1 MTLKYLIQFY
11 RNTLLI
17 GVVVTY
23 IASLIFGYDKVT
35 KYLFA
40 GEIGEFVAA
49 SIWFLVVGL
58 LVATISQLAYFIYLF
73 INQLGIGI
81 FGKIW
86 PHVQIVV
93 TVFAIFDLVYF
104 RFLRFGG
111 TDQII
116 SFIWLPIVVVIFA
129 IITSNIKNK
138 QSKKNL
144 WIPSM
149 FFMVVMTTVELI
161 PFLRVEDT
169 SWIYL
174 TIFGLL
180 LCNAYQLIT
189 LPKYNALSLEERKAK
204 KSKLNKDGKSLKK

>member
-1 MTLKYLIQFY
+1 M
-11 RNTLLI
+11 
-17 GVVVTY
+17 
-23 IASLIFGYDKVT
+23 IFGYDKVT
-35 KYLFA
+35 KYLVA
-40 GEIGEFVAA
+40 GEVGEFVAA
-49 SIWFLVVGL
+49 SIWFVVVGL

-93 TVFAIFDLVYF
+93 TVFTIFDLVYF

-116 SFIWLPIVVVIFA
+116 SFIWLPIVVIIFQLLQVI
-129 IITSNIKNK
+129 
-138 QSKKNL
+138 SKINNL
-144 WIPSM
+144 K
-149 FFMVVMTTVELI
+149 ELMDSFYVLYDSYDNCRI
-161 PFLRVEDT
+161 NPILRVEDT

-180 LCNAYQLIT
+180 LCNSYQLIM
-189 LPKYNALSLEERKAK
+189 LPKYNELSLEERKRKKKLKVQVAK
-204 KSKLNKDGKSLKK
+204 R

>member
-23 IASLIFGYDKVT
+23 LSSLIFGYDKVT

-40 GEIGEFVAA
+40 GDIGNFIAA
-49 SIWFLVVGL
+49 SVWFIVVGL
-58 LVATISQLAYFIYLF
+58 LVATVSQLAYFIYLF

-93 TVFAIFDLVYF
+93 TIFAIFDLVYF

-111 TDQII
+111 TDQIL
-116 SFIWLPIVVVIFA
+116 SFIWLPIVVIVFA
-129 IITSNIKNK
+129 TITSNLKNK

-149 FFMVVMTTVELI
+149 FFMIVMTTVELI

-180 LCNAYQLIT
+180 LCNVYQLIT
-189 LPKYNALSLEERKAK
+189 LPKFNALSLEERKAK
-204 KSKLNKDGKSLKK
+204 KANRENSIKSK

>member
-1 MTLKYLIQFY
+1 M
-11 RNTLLI
+11 LI

-23 IASLIFGYDKVT
+23 ISSLVFGYDKVT

-40 GEIGEFVAA
+40 GDIGNFIAA
-49 SIWFLVVGL
+49 SVWFVVVGL

-93 TVFAIFDLVYF
+93 TIFAIFDLVYF

-111 TDQII
+111 TDQIL
-116 SFIWLPIVVVIFA
+116 SFIWLPIVVIIFA
-129 IITSNIKNK
+129 IITSNVKNK

-149 FFMVVMTTVELI
+149 FFMIVMTTVELI

-189 LPKYNALSLEERKAK
+189 LPKFNALSLEERKTK
-204 KSKLNKDGKSLKK
+204 KLNKENGMKSK

>member
-1 MTLKYLIQFY
+1 M
-11 RNTLLI
+11 LI

-23 IASLIFGYDKVT
+23 LSSLIFGYDKVT

-40 GEIGEFVAA
+40 GDIGNFIAA
-49 SIWFLVVGL
+49 SVWFIVVGL

-93 TVFAIFDLVYF
+93 TIFAIFDLVYF

-111 TDQII
+111 TDQIL
-116 SFIWLPIVVVIFA
+116 SFIWLPIVVIVFA
-129 IITSNIKNK
+129 TITSNLKNK

-149 FFMVVMTTVELI
+149 FFMIVMTTVELI

-180 LCNAYQLIT
+180 LCNVYQLIT
-189 LPKYNALSLEERKAK
+189 LPKFNALSLEERKAK
-204 KSKLNKDGKSLKK
+204 KANRENSIKSK

>member
-17 GVVVTY
+17 GVIVTY
-23 IASLIFGYDKVT
+23 ISSLIFGYDKVT
-35 KYLFA
+35 KYLVA
-40 GEIGEFVAA
+40 GEVGEFVAA
-49 SIWFLVVGL
+49 SIWFVVVGL

-111 TDQII
+111 TDQIL

-129 IITSNIKNK
+129 IITSNIKK
-138 QSKKNL
+138 C
-144 WIPSM
+144 
-149 FFMVVMTTVELI
+149 VCVCVC
-161 PFLRVEDT
+161 
-169 SWIYL
+169 
-174 TIFGLL
+174 
-180 LCNAYQLIT
+180 LCLSVC
-189 LPKYNALSLEERKAK
+189 LSLYK
-204 KSKLNKDGKSLKK
+204 

>member
-17 GVVVTY
+17 GVIVTY
-23 IASLIFGYDKVT
+23 ISSLIFGYDKVT
-35 KYLFA
+35 KYLVA
-40 GEIGEFVAA
+40 GEVGEFVAA
-49 SIWFLVVGL
+49 SIWFVVVGL

-93 TVFAIFDLVYF
+93 TVFTIFDLVYF

-116 SFIWLPIVVVIFA
+116 SFIWLPIVVIIFA

-149 FFMVVMTTVELI
+149 FFMIVMTTVELI

-180 LCNAYQLIT
+180 LCNSYQLIM
-189 LPKYNALSLEERKAK
+189 LPKYNELSLEERKK
-204 KSKLNKDGKSLKK
+204 KEKIKGTSTKKTK

>member
-17 GVVVTY
+17 GVIVTY
-23 IASLIFGYDKVT
+23 ISSLIFGYDKVT
-35 KYLFA
+35 KYLVA
-40 GEIGEFVAA
+40 GEVGEFVAA
-49 SIWFLVVGL
+49 SIWFVVVGL

-81 FGKIW
+81 FGNIW

-93 TVFAIFDLVYF
+93 TVFTIFDLVYF

-116 SFIWLPIVVVIFA
+116 SFIWLPIVVIIFA

-149 FFMVVMTTVELI
+149 FFMIVMTTVELI

-180 LCNAYQLIT
+180 LCNSYQLIM
-189 LPKYNALSLEERKAK
+189 LPKYNELSLEERKK
-204 KSKLNKDGKSLKK
+204 KEKIKGTSSKKMK

>member
-17 GVVVTY
+17 GVIVTY
-23 IASLIFGYDKVT
+23 ISSLIFGYDKVT
-35 KYLFA
+35 KYLVA
-40 GEIGEFVAA
+40 GEVGEFVAA
-49 SIWFLVVGL
+49 SIWFVVVGL

-81 FGKIW
+81 FGRIW

-93 TVFAIFDLVYF
+93 TIFAIFDLVYF

-111 TDQII
+111 TDQIV
-116 SFIWLPIVVVIFA
+116 SFIWLPIVVIIFA

-149 FFMVVMTTVELI
+149 FFMIVMTTVELI

-180 LCNAYQLIT
+180 LCNAYQLIM
-189 LPKYNALSLEERKAK
+189 LPKYNELSLEERKK
-204 KSKLNKDGKSLKK
+204 KEKIKGSNSKNTK

>member
-17 GVVVTY
+17 GVIVTY
-23 IASLIFGYDKVT
+23 ISSLIFGYDKVT
-35 KYLFA
+35 KYIVA
-40 GEIGEFVAA
+40 GEVGEFVAA
-49 SIWFLVVGL
+49 SIWFVVVGL

-116 SFIWLPIVVVIFA
+116 SFIWLPIVVIIFA

-149 FFMVVMTTVELI
+149 FFMIVMTTVELI

-180 LCNAYQLIT
+180 LCNSYQLIM
-189 LPKYNALSLEERKAK
+189 LPKYNELSLEERKK
-204 KSKLNKDGKSLKK
+204 KEKIKGTSTKKTK

>member
-1 MTLKYLIQFY
+1 MIAPKYLI
-11 RNTLLI
+11 
-17 GVVVTY
+17 
-23 IASLIFGYDKVT
+23 
-35 KYLFA
+35 A
-40 GEIGEFVAA
+40 GEVGEFVAA
-49 SIWFLVVGL
+49 SIWFVVVGL

-93 TVFAIFDLVYF
+93 TVFTIFDLVYF

-116 SFIWLPIVVVIFA
+116 SFIWLPIVVIIFA

-149 FFMVVMTTVELI
+149 FFMIVMTTVELI

-180 LCNAYQLIT
+180 LCNSYQLIM
-189 LPKYNALSLEERKAK
+189 LPKYNELSLEERKK
-204 KSKLNKDGKSLKK
+204 KEKIKGTSSKR

>member
-11 RNTLLI
+11 RKTLLI
-17 GVVVTY
+17 GVIVTY
-23 IASLIFGYDKVT
+23 LSSLIFGYDKVT
-35 KYLFA
+35 KYLFL
-40 GEIGEFVAA
+40 GEVGDFIAA
-49 SIWFLVVGL
+49 SVWFVVVGL

-81 FGKIW
+81 FGRIW

-93 TVFAIFDLVYF
+93 TIFAIFDLVYF

-111 TDQII
+111 TDQIV
-116 SFIWLPIVVVIFA
+116 SFIWLPIAVIIFA
-129 IITSNIKNK
+129 LVTSQTKNK

-149 FFMVVMTTVELI
+149 FFMIVMTTVELI

-169 SWIYL
+169 SWIYI

-180 LCNAYQLIT
+180 ICNSYQLIF
-189 LPKYNALSLEERKAK
+189 LPKFNKLSLEERKRK
-204 KSKLNKDGKSLKK
+204 QEINKNHNKKLNK

>member
-17 GVVVTY
+17 GVIVTY
-23 IASLIFGYDKVT
+23 ISSLIFGYDKVT
-35 KYLFA
+35 KYLVA
-40 GEIGEFVAA
+40 GEVGEFVAA
-49 SIWFLVVGL
+49 SIWFVVVGL

-93 TVFAIFDLVYF
+93 TVFTIFDLVYF

-116 SFIWLPIVVVIFA
+116 SFIWLPIVVIIFA

-149 FFMVVMTTVELI
+149 FFMIVMTTIELI

-180 LCNAYQLIT
+180 LCNSYQLIM
-189 LPKYNALSLEERKAK
+189 LPKYNELSLEERKK
-204 KSKLNKDGKSLKK
+204 KEKIKGTSSKKMK

>member
-17 GVVVTY
+17 GVIVTY
-23 IASLIFGYDKVT
+23 ISSLIFGYDKVT
-35 KYLFA
+35 KYLVA
-40 GEIGEFVAA
+40 GEVGEFVAA
-49 SIWFLVVGL
+49 SIWFVVVGL

-81 FGKIW
+81 FGRIW

-93 TVFAIFDLVYF
+93 TIFAIFDLVYF

-111 TDQII
+111 TDQIV
-116 SFIWLPIVVVIFA
+116 SFIWLPIVVIIFA

-149 FFMVVMTTVELI
+149 FFMIVMTTVELI

-180 LCNAYQLIT
+180 LCNSYQLIM
-189 LPKYNALSLEERKAK
+189 LPKYNELSMEERKK
-204 KSKLNKDGKSLKK
+204 KEKIKDSNSKKTK

>member
-1 MTLKYLIQFY
+1 M
-11 RNTLLI
+11 LI
-17 GVVVTY
+17 GVIVTY
-23 IASLIFGYDKVT
+23 ISSLIFGYDKVT
-35 KYLFA
+35 KYLVA
-40 GEIGEFVAA
+40 GEVGEFVAA
-49 SIWFLVVGL
+49 SIWFVVVGL

-111 TDQII
+111 TNQII
-116 SFIWLPIVVVIFA
+116 SFIWLPIVVIIFA

-149 FFMVVMTTVELI
+149 FFMIVMTTVELI

-180 LCNAYQLIT
+180 LCNSYQLIM
-189 LPKYNALSLEERKAK
+189 LPKYNELSLEERKK
-204 KSKLNKDGKSLKK
+204 KEKIKDTSTKKTK

>member
-1 MTLKYLIQFY
+1 M
-11 RNTLLI
+11 LI
-17 GVVVTY
+17 GVIVTY
-23 IASLIFGYDKVT
+23 ISSLIFGYDKVT
-35 KYLFA
+35 KYIVA
-40 GEIGEFVAA
+40 GEVGEFVAA
-49 SIWFLVVGL
+49 SIWFVVVGL

-116 SFIWLPIVVVIFA
+116 SFIWLPIVVIIFA

-149 FFMVVMTTVELI
+149 FFMIVMTTVELI

-180 LCNAYQLIT
+180 LCNSYQLIM
-189 LPKYNALSLEERKAK
+189 LPKYNELSLEERKK
-204 KSKLNKDGKSLKK
+204 KEKIKGTSTKKTK

>member
-1 MTLKYLIQFY
+1 M
-11 RNTLLI
+11 LI
-17 GVVVTY
+17 GVIVTY
-23 IASLIFGYDKVT
+23 ISSLIFGYDKVT
-35 KYLFA
+35 KYLVA
-40 GEIGEFVAA
+40 GEVGEFVAA
-49 SIWFLVVGL
+49 SIWFVVVGL

-116 SFIWLPIVVVIFA
+116 SFIWLPIVVIIFA

-149 FFMVVMTTVELI
+149 FFMIVMTTVELI

-180 LCNAYQLIT
+180 LCNSYQLIM
-189 LPKYNALSLEERKAK
+189 LPKYNELSLEERKK
-204 KSKLNKDGKSLKK
+204 KEKIKGTSTKKTK

>member
-17 GVVVTY
+17 GVIVTY
-23 IASLIFGYDKVT
+23 ISSLIFGYDKVT
-35 KYLFA
+35 KYLVA
-40 GEIGEFVAA
+40 GEVGEFIAA
-49 SIWFLVVGL
+49 SIWFVVVGL

-116 SFIWLPIVVVIFA
+116 SFIWLPIVVIIFA

-149 FFMVVMTTVELI
+149 FFMIVMTTVELI

-180 LCNAYQLIT
+180 LCNSYQLIM
-189 LPKYNALSLEERKAK
+189 LPKYNELSLEERKK
-204 KSKLNKDGKSLKK
+204 KEKIKGTSTKKTK

>member
-23 IASLIFGYDKVT
+23 LSSLIFGYDKVT

-40 GEIGEFVAA
+40 GDIGNFIAA
-49 SIWFLVVGL
+49 SVWFIVVGL

-93 TVFAIFDLVYF
+93 TIFAIFDLVYF

-111 TDQII
+111 TDQIL
-116 SFIWLPIVVVIFA
+116 SFIWLPIVVIVFA
-129 IITSNIKNK
+129 TITSNLKNK

-149 FFMVVMTTVELI
+149 FFMIVMTTVELI

-180 LCNAYQLIT
+180 LCNVYQLIT
-189 LPKYNALSLEERKAK
+189 LPKFNALSLEERKTK
-204 KSKLNKDGKSLKK
+204 KENRENSIKSK

>member
-1 MTLKYLIQFY
+1 LLFFFSSRRRHTRSKRDWSSDVCSSDLLVTLKYLIQFY

-17 GVVVTY
+17 GVIVTY
-23 IASLIFGYDKVT
+23 ISSLIFGYDKVT
-35 KYLFA
+35 KYLLA
-40 GEIGEFVAA
+40 GEVGEFVAA
-49 SIWFLVVGL
+49 SIWFVVVGL
-58 LVATISQLAYFIYLF
+58 LVATISQLACFIYLF

-116 SFIWLPIVVVIFA
+116 SFIWLPIVVIIFA

-149 FFMVVMTTVELI
+149 FFMIVMTTVELI

-174 TIFGLL
+174 TIFGL
-180 LCNAYQLIT
+180 
-189 LPKYNALSLEERKAK
+189 
-204 KSKLNKDGKSLKK
+204 

>member
-17 GVVVTY
+17 GVIVTY
-23 IASLIFGYDKVT
+23 ISSLIFGYDKVT
-35 KYLFA
+35 KYLVA
-40 GEIGEFVAA
+40 GEVGEFVAA
-49 SIWFLVVGL
+49 SIWFVVVGL

-93 TVFAIFDLVYF
+93 TVFTIFDLVYF

-116 SFIWLPIVVVIFA
+116 SFIWLPIVVIIVA

-149 FFMVVMTTVELI
+149 FFMIVMTTVELI

-180 LCNAYQLIT
+180 LCNSYQLIM
-189 LPKYNALSLEERKAK
+189 LPKYNELSLEERKK
-204 KSKLNKDGKSLKK
+204 KEKIKGTSTKKTK

>member
-23 IASLIFGYDKVT
+23 LSSLIFGYDKVT

-40 GEIGEFVAA
+40 GDIGNFIAA
-49 SIWFLVVGL
+49 SVWFIVVGL

-93 TVFAIFDLVYF
+93 TIFAIFDLVYF

-111 TDQII
+111 TDQIL
-116 SFIWLPIVVVIFA
+116 SFIWLPIVVIVFA
-129 IITSNIKNK
+129 TITSNLKNK

-149 FFMVVMTTVELI
+149 FFMIVMTTVELI

-180 LCNAYQLIT
+180 LCNVYQLIT
-189 LPKYNALSLEERKAK
+189 LPKFNALSLEERKAK
-204 KSKLNKDGKSLKK
+204 KVNRENSIKSK

>member
-1 MTLKYLIQFY
+1 M
-11 RNTLLI
+11 LI

-23 IASLIFGYDKVT
+23 LSSLIFGYDKVT

-40 GEIGEFVAA
+40 GDIGNFIAA
-49 SIWFLVVGL
+49 SVWFIVVGL

-111 TDQII
+111 TDQIL
-116 SFIWLPIVVVIFA
+116 SFIWLPIVVIVFA
-129 IITSNIKNK
+129 IITSNLKNK

-149 FFMVVMTTVELI
+149 FFMIVMTTVELI

-180 LCNAYQLIT
+180 LCNVYQLIT
-189 LPKYNALSLEERKAK
+189 LPKFNALSLEERKAK
-204 KSKLNKDGKSLKK
+204 KANHENSIKSK

>member
-1 MTLKYLIQFY
+1 M
-11 RNTLLI
+11 LI
-17 GVVVTY
+17 GVIVTY
-23 IASLIFGYDKVT
+23 ISSLIFGYDKVT
-35 KYLFA
+35 KYLVA
-40 GEIGEFVAA
+40 GEVGEFVAA
-49 SIWFLVVGL
+49 SIWFVVVGL

-116 SFIWLPIVVVIFA
+116 SFIWLPIVVIIFA

-149 FFMVVMTTVELI
+149 FFMIVMTTVELI

-180 LCNAYQLIT
+180 LCNSYQLIM
-189 LPKYNALSLEERKAK
+189 LPKYNELSLEERKK
-204 KSKLNKDGKSLKK
+204 KEKIKGTSSKKMK

>member
-23 IASLIFGYDKVT
+23 ISSLVFGYEKIT
-35 KYLFA
+35 KYLMN

-49 SIWFLVVGL
+49 SVWFIVVGL

-93 TVFAIFDLVYF
+93 ALFAIFDLVYF

-111 TDQII
+111 MNQII
-116 SFIWLPIVVVIFA
+116 SFIWLPILVVVA
-129 IITSNIKNK
+129 ALITSYLKNK
-138 QSKKNL
+138 QSDKNL

-149 FFMVVMTTVELI
+149 FFMIVMTTVELI

-169 SWIYL
+169 MWIYI

-180 LCNAYQLIT
+180 LCNAYQLIQ
-189 LPKYNALSLEERKAK
+189 LPKYNALSLEERKQKKAK
-204 KSKLNKDGKSLKK
+204 KI

>member
-17 GVVVTY
+17 GVIVTY
-23 IASLIFGYDKVT
+23 VASLIFAYDKVT
-35 KYLFA
+35 KYLLD
-40 GEIGEFVAA
+40 GDIGNFLAA
-49 SIWFLVVGL
+49 SVWFMVVGL

-86 PHVQIVV
+86 PHVQIVI

-104 RFLRFGG
+104 RFLRFGNAN
-111 TDQII
+111 QII
-116 SFIWLPIVVVIFA
+116 TFIWLPILVVIFA
-129 IITSNIKNK
+129 LIISNIKNK
-138 QSKKNL
+138 QSEKNL

-149 FFMVVMTTVELI
+149 FFMIVMTTVELI

-189 LPKYNALSLEERKAK
+189 LPKFNALSLKERKNK
-204 KSKLNKDGKSLKK
+204 KMKQQN

>member
-17 GVVVTY
+17 GVIVTY
-23 IASLIFGYDKVT
+23 ISSLIFGYDKVT
-35 KYLFA
+35 KYLVA
-40 GEIGEFVAA
+40 GEVGEFVAA
-49 SIWFLVVGL
+49 SIWFVVVGL

-73 INQLGIGI
+73 INQLCIGI

-93 TVFAIFDLVYF
+93 TVFTIFDLVYF

-116 SFIWLPIVVVIFA
+116 SFIWLPIVVIIFA

-149 FFMVVMTTVELI
+149 FFMIVMTTVELI

-180 LCNAYQLIT
+180 LCNSYQLIM
-189 LPKYNALSLEERKAK
+189 LPKYNELSLEERKK
-204 KSKLNKDGKSLKK
+204 KEKIKGTSSKKMK

>member
-17 GVVVTY
+17 GVIVTY
-23 IASLIFGYDKVT
+23 ISSLIFGYDKVT
-35 KYLFA
+35 KYLVA
-40 GEIGEFVAA
+40 GEVGEFVAA
-49 SIWFLVVGL
+49 SIWFVVVGL

-93 TVFAIFDLVYF
+93 TVFTIFDLVYF

-116 SFIWLPIVVVIFA
+116 SFIWLPIVVIIFA

-149 FFMVVMTTVELI
+149 FFMIVMTTVELI

-180 LCNAYQLIT
+180 LCNSYQLIM
-189 LPKYNALSLEERKAK
+189 LPKYNELSLDERKK
-204 KSKLNKDGKSLKK
+204 KEKIKGTSSKKMK

>member
-17 GVVVTY
+17 GVIVTY
-23 IASLIFGYDKVT
+23 ISSLIFGYDKVT
-35 KYLFA
+35 KYLVA
-40 GEIGEFVAA
+40 GEVGEFVAA
-49 SIWFLVVGL
+49 SIWFVVVGL

-116 SFIWLPIVVVIFA
+116 SFIWLPIVVIIVA

-149 FFMVVMTTVELI
+149 FFMIVMTTVELI

-180 LCNAYQLIT
+180 LCNSYQLIM
-189 LPKYNALSLEERKAK
+189 LPKYNELSLEERKK
-204 KSKLNKDGKSLKK
+204 KEKIKGTSTKKTK

>member
-1 MTLKYLIQFY
+1 M
-11 RNTLLI
+11 LI
-17 GVVVTY
+17 GVIVTY
-23 IASLIFGYDKVT
+23 ISSLIFGYDKVT
-35 KYLFA
+35 KYLVA
-40 GEIGEFVAA
+40 GEVGEFVAA
-49 SIWFLVVGL
+49 SIWFVVVGL

-116 SFIWLPIVVVIFA
+116 SFIWLPIVVIIVA

-149 FFMVVMTTVELI
+149 FFMIVMTTVELI

-180 LCNAYQLIT
+180 LCNSYQLIM
-189 LPKYNALSLEERKAK
+189 LPKYNELSLEERKK
-204 KSKLNKDGKSLKK
+204 KEKIKGTSTKKTK

>member
-17 GVVVTY
+17 GVIVTY
-23 IASLIFGYDKVT
+23 ISSLIFGYDKVT
-35 KYLFA
+35 KYLVA
-40 GEIGEFVAA
+40 GEVGEFVAA
-49 SIWFLVVGL
+49 SIWFVVVGL
-58 LVATISQLAYFIYLF
+58 LVATINQLAYFIYWF

-93 TVFAIFDLVYF
+93 TVFTIFDLVYF

-116 SFIWLPIVVVIFA
+116 SFIWLPIVVIIFA

-149 FFMVVMTTVELI
+149 FFMIVMTTVELI

-180 LCNAYQLIT
+180 LCNSYQLIM
-189 LPKYNALSLEERKAK
+189 LPKYNELSLEERKK
-204 KSKLNKDGKSLKK
+204 KEKIKGTSSKKMK

>member
-23 IASLIFGYDKVT
+23 VASLIFAYDKVT
-35 KYLFA
+35 KYLLD
-40 GEIGEFVAA
+40 GDIGNFLAA
-49 SIWFLVVGL
+49 SVWFMVVGL

-86 PHVQIVV
+86 PHVQIVI
-93 TVFAIFDLVYF
+93 TIFAIFDLVYF
-104 RFLRFGG
+104 RFLRFGNAN
-111 TDQII
+111 QILT
-116 SFIWLPIVVVIFA
+116 FIWLPILVIIFA
-129 IITSNIKNK
+129 LIISNIKNK
-138 QSKKNL
+138 QSDKNL

-149 FFMVVMTTVELI
+149 FFMIVMTTVELI

-189 LPKYNALSLEERKAK
+189 LPKFNALSLEERKMK
-204 KSKLNKDGKSLKK
+204 KTKQQN